1 MAKTIACLI
10 ARTAST
16 RLPLKVLRE
25 VTPGVSMLDFI
36 IQRLKLVSNID
47 SIYLCTSSEITDDI
61 MEDVAARNKINIY
74 RGSPNQV
81 IERLLSVA
89 EKENATDIIRITGD
103 NVFNAYEY
111 MNDLVAMHTKNNLD
125 YSKITGL
132 PFGSTPEVMSVSA
145 LKDCNSKTDPTLSE
159 YLTVFMFLPELYK
172 CGMLKINV
180 DLSEDLV
187 RTKLVLQNYT
197 SEKLKITTKEI
208 MQLIDE
214 HQIPYSMVNVNAELK
229 LPFNITV
236 KMADFIRELNLK
248 ATQSFQQTI

>member
-1 MAKTIACLI
+1 
-10 ARTAST
+10 
-16 RLPLKVLRE
+16 
-25 VTPGVSMLDFI
+25 
-36 IQRLKLVSNID
+36 
-47 SIYLCTSSEITDDI
+47 
-61 MEDVAARNKINIY
+61 
-74 RGSPNQV
+74 
-81 IERLLSVA
+81 
-89 EKENATDIIRITGD
+89 
-103 NVFNAYEY
+103 
-111 MNDLVAMHTKNNLD
+111 
-125 YSKITGL
+125 
-132 PFGSTPEVMSVSA
+132 
-145 LKDCNSKTDPTLSE
+145 
-159 YLTVFMFLPELYK
+159 
-172 CGMLKINV
+172 MLKINDINDYSNRTLTV